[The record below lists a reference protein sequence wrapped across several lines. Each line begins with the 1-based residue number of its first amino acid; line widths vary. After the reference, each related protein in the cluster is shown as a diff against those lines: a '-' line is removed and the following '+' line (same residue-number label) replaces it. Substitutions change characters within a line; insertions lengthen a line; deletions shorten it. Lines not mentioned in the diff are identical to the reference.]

1 MPSMMV
7 IEGRGYH
14 RGELQPLCLGVEDGV
29 IKTISK
35 TLRGEERHNFGN
47 MILLPGGIDVHVH
60 FREPGLTHKE
70 DFHTGSES
78 AASGGITTVL
88 DMPNT
93 IPPGTTRT
101 ALREKREAISR
112 KANVDFGLYA
122 GVASSQGLRRLEE
135 DSHAYKLYMAE
146 SFEAPGVPAKDVS
159 RVLNELE
166 TSGRVLTIHAEDPSY
181 LVDREESG
189 LEDHRLARP
198 DVAEEAAIKGL
209 AAAPRKGK
217 VHVAHLS
224 SRLGLAAMEG
234 TSFSC
239 EVTPMHLLLDS
250 SASIGT
256 SGKINPPLRPQ
267 EDREAIWSAFASG
280 RIDILASDH
289 APHTLEEK
297 EHFPSAPPG
306 APNVETMY
314 PLLFYL
320 VRRGSL
326 SLEVLVDAICSKP
339 ARLFGLK
346 GKGEFRV
353 GGDADVAVFDPRH
366 VERVRGEDLH
376 YRCGWSPFEGWQ
388 AIFPK
393 ATFLRGELII
403 KDRELERPRY
413 GRWVSLEARGTRES

>member
-1 MPSMMV
+1 MMV
-7 IEGRGYH
+7 IEGRAYY
-14 RGELQPLCLGVEDGV
+14 RGELQPLSFGVEDGV
-29 IKTISK
+29 IRKIGK
-35 TLRGEERHNFGN
+35 TLRAEERHNFGN

-70 DFHTGSES
+70 DFYTGSMS

-93 IPPGTTRT
+93 VPQGTTRT
-101 ALREKREAISR
+101 ALRDKRGGISR
-112 KANVDFGLYA
+112 KANVDYGLYA

-135 DSHAYKLYMAE
+135 DSHAYKLFMAE
-146 SFEAPGVPAKDVS
+146 SFKSPGVAAAEVPK
-159 RVLNELE
+159 VLGALE
-166 TSGRVLTIHAEDPSY
+166 SSDRVLTVHAEDPSHF
-181 LVDREESG
+181 VDREESN
-189 LEDHRLARP
+189 LEDYRLARP
-198 DVAEEAAIKGL
+198 DVAEEAAIKAL

-224 SRLGLAAMEG
+224 SRLGLAALEG

-239 EVTPMHLLLDS
+239 EATPMHLLLDS
-250 SASIGT
+250 SASMGAL
-256 SGKINPPLRPQ
+256 GKINPPLRPR

-280 RIDILASDH
+280 RIDVLASDH

-314 PLLFYL
+314 PMLFHL
-320 VRRGSL
+320 VRRGRL
-326 SLEVLVDAICSKP
+326 SLEVLVNAICARP

-353 GGDADVAVFDPRH
+353 GGDADVAVFDPRN
-366 VERVRGEDLH
+366 VDRVKGEDLH
-376 YRCGWSPFEGWQ
+376 YRCGWSPFEGWE
-388 AIFPK
+388 AIFPR
-393 ATFLRGELII
+393 ATFLRGELIFR
-403 KDRELERPRY
+403 DGELQRPPY
-413 GRWVSLEARGTRES
+413 GRWTGLKARSDKES